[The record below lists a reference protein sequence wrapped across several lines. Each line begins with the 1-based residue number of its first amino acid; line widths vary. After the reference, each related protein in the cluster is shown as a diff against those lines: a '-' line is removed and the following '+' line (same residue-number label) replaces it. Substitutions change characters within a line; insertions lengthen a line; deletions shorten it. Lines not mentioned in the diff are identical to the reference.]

1 VKRSPI
7 RRKRPL
13 IAARPKGGIGTPVG
27 GSLSRTRPI
36 RPKKRAPDETL
47 RIYGP
52 PERIRW
58 VASLRCACGC
68 GGTPCENAH
77 TTNAGLSRKA
87 GYDTIIPLTPKCH
100 RRQTDKGWESIGL
113 TRDEARA
120 IAGDVQRM
128 WERRHPE
135 QTRKEL

>member
-7 RRKRPL
+7 ARKTPL
-13 IAARPKGGIGTPVG
+13 KATKPKQGSGTPTAGPV
-27 GSLSRTRPI
+27 SRTRPI

-77 TTNAGLSRKA
+77 TVTGGTGRKA
-87 GYDTIIPLTPKCH
+87 DAATIIPLTAKCH
-100 RRQTDKGWESIGL
+100 RRQTEKGWGAIGL
-113 TRDEARA
+113 TRAEARA

-128 WERRHPE
+128 WERR
-135 QTRKEL
+135 TNG

>member
-1 VKRSPI
+1 MKRGGPI

-13 IAARPKGGIGTPVG
+13 IAAKPKGGSGTPTA

-52 PERIRW
+52 EARRAW

-77 TTNAGLSRKA
+77 TVTGGTGRKA
-87 GYDTIIPLTPKCH
+87 GFETIIPLTTRCH
-100 RRQTDKGWESIGL
+100 QRQTDRGWGSIGL
-113 TRDEARA
+113 TRDEAQA
-120 IAGDVQRM
+120 IARDVQRM
-128 WERRHPE
+128 WERR
-135 QTRKEL
+135 TNG